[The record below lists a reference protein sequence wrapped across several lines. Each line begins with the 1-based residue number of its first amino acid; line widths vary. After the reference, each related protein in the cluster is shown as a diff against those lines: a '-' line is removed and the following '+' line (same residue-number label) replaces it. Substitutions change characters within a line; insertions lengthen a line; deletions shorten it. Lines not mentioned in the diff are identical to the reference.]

1 MRHGNTGRK
10 FDRNTSSRRAMLRN
24 LVANLVLNERIET
37 TDAKAKELRR
47 VAERL
52 ISKARR
58 LGEVAYTPHADL
70 QPAAR
75 SRRTAASR
83 AISAYIPRFGVRV
96 EPGGALT
103 RIDLVEKVLVELA
116 KRYESRA
123 GGYTRIVKLGP
134 RRGDNAPI
142 SLIEL
147 VDGPGVT
154 AESEPGVAKVTDRSS
169 TATAAEPATPA
180 KAG

>member
-1 MRHGNTGRK
+1 MRHGNSGRK

-58 LGEVAYTPHADL
+58 LGDVAYTPHADL

-116 KRYESRA
+116 KRYQSRA

-147 VDGPGVT
+147 VDGPGLG
-154 AESEPGVAKVTDRSS
+154 AESEPG
-169 TATAAEPATPA
+169 
-180 KAG
+180 